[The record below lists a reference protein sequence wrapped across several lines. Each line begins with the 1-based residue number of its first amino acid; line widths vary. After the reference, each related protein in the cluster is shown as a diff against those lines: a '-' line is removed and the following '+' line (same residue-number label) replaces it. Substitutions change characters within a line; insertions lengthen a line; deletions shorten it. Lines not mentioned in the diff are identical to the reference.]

1 MITTINDLKNALNG
15 GSKKNKFLVELSY
28 SEADSRKLNLLCK
41 TANFPSKSISPVSTW
56 YHGRKYNMRAEVDYG
71 GSIDL
76 TFLDDDELSIRKFFD
91 EWMKKIDDSSK
102 LKSGSFE
109 SSSGSGGSGL
119 FDIIDTAKGIYDDV
133 RDFVKDPMGTIIK
146 PFKEMGRSFLS
157 GMTGASV
164 LADYQAY
171 MKVWQLDGEGN
182 KVYGYEIQNI
192 FPTSI
197 GEVTYDDSETDSL
210 VEFNV
215 TFAFSEFD
223 PCESSLS
230 GSLIDKVNDFLS

>member
-91 EWMKKIDDSSK
+91 EWMKK
-102 LKSGSFE
+102 
-109 SSSGSGGSGL
+109 
-119 FDIIDTAKGIYDDV
+119 
-133 RDFVKDPMGTIIK
+133 KDERVEQIK
-146 PFKEMGRSFLS
+146 KRKMREEL
-157 GMTGASV
+157 AS
-164 LADYQAY
+164 L
-171 MKVWQLDGEGN
+171 N
-182 KVYGYEIQNI
+182 KRA
-192 FPTSI
+192 
-197 GEVTYDDSETDSL
+197 
-210 VEFNV
+210 
-215 TFAFSEFD
+215 FA
-223 PCESSLS
+223 
-230 GSLIDKVNDFLS
+230 